1 MAQSDEHMKTIPTE
15 NRDCPSAV
23 PRPTSVPV
31 VAQTKLPWVRAVLV
45 AILLAVAA
53 ASLGLYWSSVV
64 RGPVGISKFEDY
76 LMERWRVPALYA
88 DALDFTNMRPS
99 TYLILALPSA
109 GLGVGLVL
117 RWGRRGRNRDC
128 PPAAEG
134 YGK

>member
-1 MAQSDEHMKTIPTE
+1 MAQSDENMNTIPTKH
-15 NRDCPSAV
+15 RDCPSAV

-31 VAQTKLPWVRAVLV
+31 VAQTKLPWVLV

-64 RGPVGISKFEDY
+64 RGPVGVSKFEDY
-76 LMERWRVPALYA
+76 LVEQWRVPALYA

-109 GLGVGLVL
+109 GLGLGLIL
-117 RWGRRGRNRDC
+117 RWGRRGRTRDC
-128 PPAAEG
+128 PPAVRHHP
-134 YGK
+134 